1 MVNMVCFQVIGND
14 LTVSQA
20 VAAGQME
27 LNVMMPI
34 MAENVLES
42 IEILTSACRQ
52 LALRC
57 VDGIEADE
65 ERCRFYA
72 YRSMGLATALAPYI
86 GYLAAAGVA
95 KRALHEGETVPDLV
109 RQEKLLSVEELERI
123 LDPARMTAPDP
134 DLAKKE
140 RADEVKK

>member
-1 MVNMVCFQVIGND
+1 
-14 LTVSQA
+14 VSQA

-42 IEILTSACRQ
+42 IEIITSACRQ

-57 VDGIEADE
+57 VDGIETDE
-65 ERCRFYA
+65 ERCRQYA
-72 YRSMGLATALAPYI
+72 YRSMGLATALAPHI

-95 KRALHEGETVPDLV
+95 KRALREGETVTDLV
-109 RQEKLLSVEELERI
+109 RQEKLLSAEQLERI
-123 LDPARMTAPDP
+123 LDPARMTSPDP
-134 DLAKKE
+134 ELGKKDSSGE
-140 RADEVKK
+140 NKS